1 MPIFRPKLSPKKHEE
16 MHFRLHD
23 EFRVPYQKKQSHD
36 INRINRIFTVMEK
49 SESLESDF
57 NGTPNGSM
65 K

>member
-1 MPIFRPKLSPKKHEE
+1 

-23 EFRVPYQKKQSHD
+23 EFRVPYQKTQSHD